1 MQKGALWTTLAI
13 LAAFP
18 AFAQEAPYSKTLDEQ
33 LQRVKEGKPA
43 VPAYPG
49 TAEEKAAP
57 ASGKPAAATAPASM
71 SSGLSHKASPLNTNI
86 TPPMTPPKPA
96 PIAYDKHGQPIEST
110 GSGAIP
116 ALPLQEMISGEIHF
130 ITGGVGDEE
139 IDQLR
144 SVESQFNFHL
154 LLTASK
160 GEYISGATLRLRDES
175 GVDVLATPDAGPYF
189 YARLKPGNYT
199 LDITTAKGMKQT
211 VPVSV
216 KENITLK
223 KTVQFNNV

>member
-1 MQKGALWTTLAI
+1 MHKSAVLATLAV
-13 LAAFP
+13 LAAVP

-33 LQRVKEGKPA
+33 LQRVKEGKSA

-49 TAEEKAAP
+49 TAAKAAP
-57 ASGKPAAATAPASM
+57 AAAPAVGNT
-71 SSGLSHKASPLNTNI
+71 SSGLSHKASPLNTSM
-86 TPPMTPPKPA
+86 TPPPAAPKPA

-139 IDQLR
+139 IDQLG

-154 LLTASK
+154 LITASQ
-160 GEYISGATLRLRDES
+160 GEYISGATLRLRDAS
-175 GVDVLATPDAGPYF
+175 GADVLATDNAGPYF
-189 YARLKPGNYT
+189 YARLKPGNYS
-199 LDITTAKGMKQT
+199 LDVITAKGMKQT
-211 VPVSV
+211 VPVNV
-216 KENITLK
+216 KENVTLK